1 MLKKFSGVKD
11 TIKKVRSG
19 DSISTEELKRLVEYL
34 ETMEDLVWEATDIC
48 GVAFFQWIVQEKSY
62 YTDMLKSRMKK
73 E

>member
-19 DSISTEELKRLVEYL
+19 DSISTEELKRLVKYL
-34 ETMEDLVWEATDIC
+34 E
-48 GVAFFQWIVQEKSY
+48 
-62 YTDMLKSRMKK
+62 LKYRMKK